1 MTTIHKSVCS
11 SCLFFFLHIPR
22 PNLRCRPPGPN
33 GTAVPRCWYRTKN
46 SAPHP
51 QGLPRWAYK
60 YTVVPHMQS
69 PPNMFRPT
77 WGRLVATAAPA
88 PPPQFSFASSRP
100 SCEIYYYTHHVVQ
113 PSRAQTA
120 DREGGPLL
128 VHSSNSTGQDRTGQ
142 GARLGAEPALRHTL
156 PLRSVT
162 MSCDSAPRL
171 GQEHP
176 TLPVLTATPPFT
188 ANPPTYP
195 SSSSEPPTRCE
206 MARSVRHVRKSE
218 CEEEK
223 SLNFL
228 PTTQPQPAGH
238 KESQAPDEQ
247 VRRFMAMQDEECL
260 YCVVTH
266 KVLAGRLAPTSCLS
280 PRPLVNTQAAA
291 S

>member
-1 MTTIHKSVCS
+1 MARDHNSQKCSFLLSFLLPSYPSPKPSLPTSRPERYGRPKVLVSYQEVSTPSTRPAQVGIQVHSSTTHAKSTKYVSTDLGSSRGDRRPPPPNSVSLRAAHHARSTTIHTTS
-11 SCLFFFLHIPR
+11 S
-22 PNLRCRPPGPN
+22 NLRGHRRLIAR
-33 GTAVPRCWYRTKN
+33 AVRCWYI
-46 SAPHP
+46 
-51 QGLPRWAYK
+51 
-60 YTVVPHMQS
+60 VV
-69 PPNMFRPT
+69 
-77 WGRLVATAAPA
+77 TA
-88 PPPQFSFASSRP
+88 
-100 SCEIYYYTHHVVQ
+100 
-113 PSRAQTA
+113 
-120 DREGGPLL
+120 
-128 VHSSNSTGQDRTGQ
+128 QDRTGQ

-188 ANPPTYP
+188 ASPPTYP

-247 VRRFMAMQDEECL
+247 VRRVMAMQDEECL

-266 KVLAGRLAPTSCLS
+266 KVLVGRLAPTSCLS